1 MSALSQPWVSR
12 ASAGSRLRHV
22 GSLMRRHPV
31 PTVGF
36 IVIVVLAAISAV
48 PSVFATS
55 NPFTQH
61 VEIALARPSRHHF
74 FGTDELGRDIYSRVI
89 YGLRLTLLSG
99 FSVVAISAVLG
110 GFLGLVAGLRGG
122 IVDGLI
128 MRLADMFLSFPAL
141 IMAIAIVSFLG
152 RNLVNAM
159 IAISLIWWPQYTRL
173 LRGQVLAVRELPYI
187 EAARSLGARRRRIIF
202 RYILPNTLVP
212 VLIKASVDFSY
223 AILITSS
230 LSFLG
235 VGAQP
240 PSPELGAMVTDGRVY
255 LLTSWW
261 YSTFPS
267 LAIFIAVL
275 SLNLVSD
282 GIRDLLD
289 PAVQV
294 Q

>member
-1 MSALSQPWVSR
+1 
-12 ASAGSRLRHV
+12 
-22 GSLMRRHPV
+22 MRRHPV